1 MTVAEGQKL
10 AAINMRDFKKY
21 DIWNDSMKLV
31 KQVYQ
36 FSETLPKEEKFG
48 LVSQMCRAAISIPS
62 NIAEGTSRNS
72 DAEFKRFLEIAIGSS
87 FELETQLLLCAELGF
102 TKEETTTSL
111 IEEINKV
118 QKQINNLI
126 LKIRQDYK

>member
-1 MTVAEGQKL
+1 
-10 AAINMRDFKKY
+10 
-21 DIWNDSMKLV
+21 MKLV

-48 LVSQMCRAAISIPS
+48 LVSQMCRAVISIPS

-87 FELETQLLLCAELGF
+87 FELETQLLLCVELGF
-102 TKEETTTSL
+102 TKEETITFL
-111 IEEINKV
+111 IEEINKI

-126 LKIRQDYK
+126 LKIKQDYK